1 MKLMMIPVAALAATC
16 VFAQSAQAR
25 EHYRHHGPYRVA
37 TAHWSRAAKPFEQPQ
52 QFAGGFWNNSET
64 PEYRV
69 VSRRR
74 SRAPEPIGQQQQFA
88 GGLWNNSQASA
99 YHGGLGGRPAAWCGW
114 EMRQLVGGDPGPEDN
129 LARNWAN
136 WGHSGPAGVGAVVV
150 WPHHVGKIVGQQD
163 GEWIIESGNDGH
175 AVRTRPLPIAGAIAI
190 RWG

>member
-1 MKLMMIPVAALAATC
+1 MKLMMIPAAALAATF
-16 VFAQSAQAR
+16 VVAQPAQAR

-114 EMRQLVGGDPGPEDN
+114 EMRQLVSGDPGPEYN
-129 LARNWAN
+129 LARNWAH

-150 WPHHVGKIVGQQD
+150 WSHHVGKIVGQQD

-175 AVRTRPLPIAGAIAI
+175 AVRTRPLSTAGAIAF